1 MNTENLNKIIEML
14 EQTDPSEF
22 DMKETVNPER
32 KTYCIMGLA
41 YKKLNL
47 VDFIGFKQFVGIS
60 NCTGLFPSTD
70 SELNKLQYII
80 FYKWGSHPVTNT
92 IENAI
97 HRIQKL
103 IAGYEPTDIDTEIE
117 KELQDINS

>member
-1 MNTENLNKIIEML
+1 MNIEFLNKLMEML
-14 EQTDPSEF
+14 ENTDPSEF
-22 DMKETVNPER
+22 DMTEMSNVEKN
-32 KTYCIMGLA
+32 TYCIMGLA
-41 YKKLNL
+41 FKNSLSAPGSFNQS
-47 VDFIGFKQFVGIS
+47 IGLCES
-60 NCTGLFPSTD
+60 SLSADN
-70 SELNKLQYII
+70 ELNKLQYII
-80 FYKWGSHPVTNT
+80 FYKWGLHPVTNT